1 MKLSLGTVQ
10 FGLPYGIANQSGQ
23 VSRAKAAEIISLARS
38 YGVGDID
45 TAIAYGDSEAALG
58 QIGVQDFRVVT
69 KLPPL
74 PAQVGDV
81 EAWARDQLSGSLRR
95 LGVESVH
102 GLLLHRASDLL
113 GADGGALFRALEGFK
128 ANGQVRKIGVSI
140 YSPDELGDV
149 FARGAL
155 DLVQAPLSLVDR
167 RLLSSGWLKRLKDQQ
182 VEVHTRSAF
191 LQGLLLT
198 PTDGLP
204 AKFSR
209 WSKIWQAWDQWQI
222 STGCSALKACLAFPK
237 SFDEVDR
244 VVVGVDSPEHLIQIH
259 DALRTSFG
267 GEWPHIES
275 DDDWLVNPSRWADL
289 A

>member
-10 FGLPYGIANQSGQ
+10 FGLPYGIANRSGQ

-58 QIGVQDFRVVT
+58 QIGVRDFRVVT

-74 PAQVGDV
+74 PTQVGDV
-81 EAWARDQLSGSLRR
+81 EAWARDQLSGSLGR

-102 GLLLHRASDLL
+102 GLLLHRSSDLL
-113 GADGGALFRALEGFK
+113 GSDGGVLLRVLEGFK

-167 RLLSSGWLKRLKDQQ
+167 RLLSSGWLKRLKDRQ

-198 PTDGLP
+198 PIDGMP
-204 AKFSR
+204 AKFAP
-209 WSKIWQAWDQWQI
+209 WSKIWQAWDQWQT

-237 SFDEVDR
+237 AFDEVDR

-267 GEWPHIES
+267 GEWPQIES
-275 DDDWLVNPSRWADL
+275 DDDRLVNPSRWADL
-289 A
+289 G

>member
-10 FGLPYGIANQSGQ
+10 FGLPYGIANRSGQ

-58 QIGVQDFRVVT
+58 QIGVRDFRVVT

-74 PAQVGDV
+74 PTQVGDV

-102 GLLLHRASDLL
+102 GLLLHRSSDLL

-198 PTDGLP
+198 PIDGMP
-204 AKFSR
+204 AKFSP
-209 WSKIWQAWDQWQI
+209 WSKIWQAWSQWQT
-222 STGCSALKACLAFPK
+222 SAGCSALTACLAFPK

-267 GEWPHIES
+267 GEWPQIES
-275 DDDWLVNPSRWADL
+275 DDDRLVNPSRWADL
-289 A
+289 E